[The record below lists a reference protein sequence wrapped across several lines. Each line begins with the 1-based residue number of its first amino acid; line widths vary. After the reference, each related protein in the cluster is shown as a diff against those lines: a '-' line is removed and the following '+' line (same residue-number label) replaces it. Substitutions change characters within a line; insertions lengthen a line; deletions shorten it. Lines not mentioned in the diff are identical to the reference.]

1 MHDLNFALK
10 QLCKR
15 NRDGS
20 FSTQARRARE
30 LDLCARQ
37 LSEIGYTRFKDPGK
51 LKGRHVTALV
61 ERWRAEGLKAGTIK
75 VRMAALRWWA
85 EKVGRRSVVNP
96 RNSAYGI
103 PNRRHVG
110 NESKAVRLDRG
121 DLNKVSD
128 ERIRA
133 SLELQ
138 RVFGL
143 RREECLKFQPQ
154 FADRGD
160 RLVLKASWCKGG
172 REREVPIRTQEQRE
186 ALDRAHVLAG
196 RGSMIPSERSY
207 IQHLKVYERQTAAA
221 GLHKLHGLRH
231 AYAQQRYRD
240 LTGREAPAAGGK
252 RSAELTSEERATDRQ
267 ARSIISR
274 ELGHERPQISS
285 VYLNAGG

>member
-1 MHDLNFALK
+1 MHDLNYALK
-10 QLCKR
+10 QLCRR

-37 LSEIGYTRFKDPGK
+37 LHELGYTRFRDPSK

-61 ERWRAEGLKAGTIK
+61 ERWRIEGLKTGTIK
-75 VRMAALRWWA
+75 VRMTALRWWA
-85 EKVGRRSVVNP
+85 EKVGRRSIVNP

-103 PNRRHVG
+103 GERRYVT
-110 NESKAVRLDRG
+110 NESKAVRLGMG
-121 DLNKVSD
+121 DLDRISD
-128 ERIRA
+128 ERIRG

-143 RREECLKFQPQ
+143 RREECLKFQPY

-172 REREVPIRTQEQRE
+172 REREVPIRTQEQRNVLE
-186 ALDRAHVLAG
+186 RAHRLAG

-207 IQHLKVYERQTAAA
+207 IGQVKLYERQTAAA

-231 AYAQQRYRD
+231 AYAQQRYRE

-252 RSAELTSEERATDRQ
+252 VSAELTPEEKAVDRQ
-267 ARSIISR
+267 ARLTISR
-274 ELGHERPQISS
+274 ELGHHREAVSA
-285 VYLNAGG
+285 VYLGR

>member
-1 MHDLNFALK
+1 MHDLNYGLK
-10 QLCKR
+10 QMCRR

-20 FSTQARRARE
+20 FSTQVRRARE

-37 LSEIGYTRFKDPGK
+37 IRELGYTRFKDPHK

-61 ERWRAEGLKAGTIK
+61 ERWKAEGLKAGTIK

-85 EKVGRRSVVNP
+85 EKVGRNSVVDP
-96 RNSAYGI
+96 RNAAYGI
-103 PNRRHVG
+103 GERRYVT
-110 NESKAVRLDRG
+110 NESKAVRLGMG
-121 DLNKVSD
+121 DLDKISD

-143 RREECLKFQPQ
+143 RREESLKFQPQ

-172 REREVPIRTQEQRE
+172 REREVPIRTNEQRE
-186 ALDRAHVLAG
+186 VLDRAHRLAG
-196 RGSMIPSERSY
+196 RGSMIPSERTY
-207 IQHLKVYERQTAAA
+207 IQQLKLYERQTAAA

-231 AYAQQRYRD
+231 AYAQQRYKD
-240 LTGREAPAAGGK
+240 LTGRDAPAAGGK
-252 RSAELTSEERATDRQ
+252 VSAELTREEKAADRE
-267 ARSIISR
+267 ARTIISR
-274 ELGHERPQISS
+274 ELGHGRLQVVA
-285 VYLNAGG
+285 VYCGT